1 MTEDLIFKLM
11 AIAFIASGVGV
22 KLWQP
27 KEPNTKQSEN
37 KIEDQ
42 LKSIPARY
50 FYCIQN
56 RDELPEPDPMR
67 FGEEIYRDSE
77 ERVAIYM
84 GIDFPLALG
93 GGNRELA
100 RAAYVM
106 DNRNF
111 THLSATLNERIR
123 SLAILGLTYPDVLQ
137 IRNRIIDLTV
147 QIDNESEKRN
157 LICATNLFP
166 QRYRRVYRLIYNDT
180 PVYEREDLAW
190 TEVKA
195 MFSYKEEELLF

>member
-1 MTEDLIFKLM
+1 MTENTIFELM
-11 AIAFIASGVGV
+11 AMALIASGVGV

-27 KEPNTKQSEN
+27 KEPKTEQSEDKTEN
-37 KIEDQ
+37 Q

-50 FYCIQN
+50 FYCVQN

-67 FGEEIYRDSE
+67 YGEEIYRDSE
-77 ERVAIYM
+77 ERVGIYM

-93 GGNRELA
+93 GGDRELA
-100 RAAYVM
+100 RAAYMM

-123 SLAILGLTYPDVLQ
+123 SLANLGLTYPDVLQ
-137 IRNRIIDLTV
+137 IRNKIIALRER
-147 QIDNESEKRN
+147 IDNESEKRN

-166 QRYRRVYRLIYNDT
+166 QRFRRAYRLIYKDT

-190 TEVKA
+190 TEVKVF
-195 MFSYKEEELLF
+195 FSYKEEDLLF